1 VNPPISTDAPARPA
15 PARARRT
22 DVGSDGDA
30 GEKKAPYRP
39 AHAAHARPAVDDHDD
54 LLLDLTDDGDDD
66 VVLAGPLVEADDHRG
81 GADADPETPDS
92 IAVVDDV
99 VVVFDDP
106 VIEAIPAPTEPL
118 VGARAAARAKR
129 RRHTG
134 EAAPQSDT
142 DAAIAWSTEP
152 GDAMPLGTEPYP
164 DAVPTTTEARSTPT
178 HFDAE
183 PVATVTAGTVPY
195 PDAASNIAMPSDAE
209 LLDAASPAA
218 ETLRESRR
226 SATPLDSAVGPAA
239 AAPAAAERDPMA
251 FIRSVEAAWTAAS
264 CWVRRHATVQLVIPC
279 LVLVFLGFVAVVAA
293 DGTMQRLGQIV
304 LTAALVTAGVAWA
317 QAIGDQRRR
326 QQDLRF
332 RLASG
337 NLERADLTGTVLDGF
352 TLWGQN
358 LRGAKLSG
366 CSADHVLLSGADLR
380 EASMTGASL
389 RVASLAGADLTGA
402 RLYRSD
408 LRGADLT
415 GAIAQ
420 GTSFEDAILR
430 GALLE
435 GADLTGADLSGADL
449 RGATHDEHTNWAGIV
464 VNDETHLPEDM
475 PALQA

>member
-1 VNPPISTDAPARPA
+1 MNPPISTDAPTRPA
-15 PARARRT
+15 PRRARPV
-22 DVGSDGDA
+22 DVDLDVDLAGDA
-30 GEKKAPYRP
+30 SEPEAPYRP
-39 AHAAHARPAVDDHDD
+39 AHAAHARPVDDHDD
-54 LLLDLTDDGDDD
+54 LLLDLTGDGDD
-66 VVLAGPLVEADDHRG
+66 VVLAATTADVGGRRGDDEAQ
-81 GADADPETPDS
+81 PETPEP
-92 IAVVDDV
+92 IAVVDDL
-99 VVVFDDP
+99 VVVFD
-106 VIEAIPAPTEPL
+106 APTVDALIEPL

-129 RRHTG
+129 RRRSGDTDPQADADRVIG
-134 EAAPQSDT
+134 WSTEAADAPPAGAAPDT
-142 DAAIAWSTEP
+142 DAALPT
-152 GDAMPLGTEPYP
+152 DA
-164 DAVPTTTEARSTPT
+164 S
-178 HFDAE
+178 
-183 PVATVTAGTVPY
+183 
-195 PDAASNIAMPSDAE
+195 
-209 LLDAASPAA
+209 
-218 ETLRESRR
+218 
-226 SATPLDSAVGPAA
+226 AA
-239 AAPAAAERDPMA
+239 AGSDPMA
-251 FIRSVEAAWTAAS
+251 IIRSVDAAWTAAS
-264 CWVRRHATVQLVIPC
+264 CWVRRHATAQLVIPC
-279 LVLVFLGFVAVVAA
+279 LVLVALGLFAVVAA

-380 EASMTGASL
+380 DASMTGASL

-415 GAIAQ
+415 GAIAR
-420 GTSFEDAILR
+420 GTSFEDAVLR

-449 RGATHDEHTNWAGIV
+449 RGVTHDEHTDWTGVV
-464 VNDETHLPEDM
+464 VNDDTHLPEDM
-475 PALQA
+475 PSLQG